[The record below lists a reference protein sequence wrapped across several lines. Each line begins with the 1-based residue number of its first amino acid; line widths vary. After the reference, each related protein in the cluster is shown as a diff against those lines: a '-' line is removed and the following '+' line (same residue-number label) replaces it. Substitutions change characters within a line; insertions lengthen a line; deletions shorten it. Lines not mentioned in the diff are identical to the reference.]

1 MKDKCIFGVNSMLAF
16 TLDPNWG
23 LVGVVPI
30 FNCASD
36 QQVKEHRLNILIKQ
50 VHTCTDGRLKVTQNA
65 QNTVLQGLKIQNWDV
80 CLLKIPV
87 KHVFH

>member
-1 MKDKCIFGVNSMLAF
+1 MHIWCEFNVGLHFGSKLGFGVVL
-16 TLDPNWG
+16 
-23 LVGVVPI
+23 I

-36 QQVKEHRLNILIKQ
+36 QQVKEHRLSILKKQ
-50 VHTCTDGRLKVTQNA
+50 VHPCTDGWLKVTQNA
-65 QNTVLQGLKIQNWDV
+65 QNSVLQGLNIQNWDV